1 MADDRFPGWHGT
13 TIIGVRR
20 NGMVVVAG
28 DGQVSL
34 GQTVIKGT
42 ARKVRRLNPGG
53 HDVIAGFAGSTA
65 DAFTLLERLEK
76 KLEAAPGQL
85 QRACVEL
92 AKDWRT
98 DKYLQK
104 LEAMLIVTDG
114 KELLVVTG
122 AGDVLEPEND
132 VAAIGSGGNYAL
144 AAARGLMETD
154 LSAEDIAR
162 KAMAI
167 AADICVYTNGKLTV
181 ESIHAG

>member
-1 MADDRFPGWHGT
+1 MTKSDFPGWHGT
-13 TIIGVRR
+13 TIIGVRKG
-20 NGMVVVAG
+20 NEVVVAG

-53 HDVIAGFAGSTA
+53 HDVVAGFAGSTA
-65 DAFTLLERLEK
+65 DAFTLLERLEA
-76 KLEAAPGQL
+76 KLEATPGQL
-85 QRACVEL
+85 ARASVEL

-114 KELLVVTG
+114 TELFIITG
-122 AGDVLEPEND
+122 AGDVLEPEHGI
-132 VAAIGSGGNYAL
+132 AAIGSGGNFAL
-144 AAARGLMETD
+144 AAARGMIDSD
-154 LSAEDIAR
+154 LDAEAVAR

-167 AADICVYTNGKLTV
+167 ASDICVYTNGNLTV
-181 ESIHAG
+181 ERITS